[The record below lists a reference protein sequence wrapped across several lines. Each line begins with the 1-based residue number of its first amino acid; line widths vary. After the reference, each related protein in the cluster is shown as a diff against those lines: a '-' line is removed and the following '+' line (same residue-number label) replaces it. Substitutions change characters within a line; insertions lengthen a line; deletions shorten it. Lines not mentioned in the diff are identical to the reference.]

1 MMHRTS
7 AVLVLACLLGCHNP
21 ASPGTPLA
29 GTWNS
34 VSPILGSG
42 STMTLTQNGRNVV
55 GSGSYRIEADGGGT
69 FEITGT
75 FDVAVLS
82 LNFAYD
88 RGQTAKY
95 VARLSSPNHITGT
108 ITYPD
113 QESYKLEFVRATATG
128 LGP

>member
-1 MMHRTS
+1 MMHRAS
-7 AVLVLACLLGCHNP
+7 AVLVLACLAGCHRP
-21 ASPGTPLA
+21 LEPDTILA

-34 VSPILGSG
+34 VSQFLGSG
-42 STMTLTQNGRNVV
+42 STMTLTQNGRTVV
-55 GSGSYRIEADGGGT
+55 GSGIYRIEADGGGT
-69 FEITGT
+69 FEVTGT

-95 VARLSSPNHITGT
+95 VARLSSPNRITGT
-108 ITYPD
+108 ITYADFGP
-113 QESYKLEFVRATATG
+113 SKLEFVRATATG